1 MPEVSLQSFIHTQWI
16 LSTCESWL
24 ENLEKCCS
32 SFESN
37 HIGPSLRKCFWKV
50 QPILVCS
57 FLVFS
62 RLFQGG
68 ILSMQRHGSM
78 KATSSIQLLEKKKM
92 VLIPSS
98 FTEPWC
104 TRVNESLRFPW
115 HTKYK
120 SIVWALEN
128 TVVQLSS
135 STALLWIYLLHS
147 RSLVL
152 KPLSLLNTLKQLQ
165 NLTNCFK
172 SSNQNSIVSICSKK
186 DSVLTKLLLT
196 ANRTAIHSPPSAQ
209 STVLV
214 HVQVN

>member
-1 MPEVSLQSFIHTQWI
+1 MFVKGPAYPGAFLFSI
-16 LSTCESWL
+16 LKTFPGGYTVNAETW
-24 ENLEKCCS
+24 EY
-32 SFESN
+32 ESN
-37 HIGPSLRKCFWKV
+37 IFHPAFR
-50 QPILVCS
+50 
-57 FLVFS
+57 
-62 RLFQGG
+62 
-68 ILSMQRHGSM
+68 
-78 KATSSIQLLEKKKM
+78 KKKM
-92 VLIPSS
+92 ILIPSS
-98 FTEPWC
+98 FTETWC